1 MKSLSSLVS
10 MLKKKRLHVSL
21 AQVSSCYCR
30 DDSLGIVVPD
40 AVDELGNILS
50 RYFCVHAVL
59 RDTSLI
65 SDPDAL
71 LMYQAR
77 TI

>member
-1 MKSLSSLVS
+1 MKSLSSLVP
-10 MLKKKRLHVSL
+10 MLKKKCLHVSL
-21 AQVSSCYCR
+21 VQVPSCFCR
-30 DDSLGIVVPD
+30 DNSLGIVVPD
-40 AVDELGNILS
+40 AADELGNILS

-59 RDTSLI
+59 RDISLI

-71 LMYQAR
+71 LMYQTR